1 MMKCVVRS
9 MAVVASA
16 AIVIGAAAWVS
27 ADQPDPHLLTFRDDT
42 GTVRTFNTAD
52 SLDTDNPF
60 FQSLGTNGRACV
72 TCHQASDGWSV
83 TPTHLRERFATSRG
97 LDPIFSSNDGSNCEG
112 ASPAS
117 LSQRRAASSLLL
129 TKGLIRV
136 GLTVPLDAEFTVAA
150 VDDPYK
156 CGGSLDNVSAYRRVL
171 PTTNLRFLSTVMW
184 DGRET
189 KPGQSIVD
197 DLKGQAKDATLG
209 HAQASLTP
217 TDDEIRQIVSF
228 EMGLFTAQATDN
240 AAGALHAHDA
250 TGGPVVLSQQ
260 PFFLGINDPLG
271 GNPTGAAFDSRAF
284 SLFDRWMKSTH
295 SEDDTPGDA
304 RVAIARGQALFNTRP
319 IVIAGVAGLNDN
331 PAVGASFSGTCT
343 TCHDTPN
350 SGNHSVS
357 APLNIGL
364 TDASK
369 RTLDLPLYT
378 LRNKSTGDEV
388 MTSDPGRAMISGK
401 WKDVGKFKGPI
412 LRGLAAHAPYFH
424 NGSAATIADAVEF
437 YNTRFQLKLTARE
450 KSDLV
455 AFLQA
460 L

>member
-1 MMKCVVRS
+1 MKCMVRS
-9 MAVVASA
+9 VAVVASA
-16 AIVIGAAAWVS
+16 AIAIGAAAWVS

-42 GTVRTFNTAD
+42 GTVRTFNTAG

-240 AAGALHAHDA
+240 AAGALHAHGA

-260 PFFLGINDPLG
+260 PFSGHQRSARWQSHWRCVRFASVQPLRSVDEVDTLG
-271 GNPTGAAFDSRAF
+271 GRHARRRSCRNRAG
-284 SLFDRWMKSTH
+284 
-295 SEDDTPGDA
+295 PG
-304 RVAIARGQALFNTRP
+304 
-319 IVIAGVAGLNDN
+319 IVQYEAHRHCWRRRLERQPGGGRELL
-331 PAVGASFSGTCT
+331 GHL
-343 TCHDTPN
+343 HD
-350 SGNHSVS
+350 VS
-357 APLNIGL
+357 
-364 TDASK
+364 
-369 RTLDLPLYT
+369 
-378 LRNKSTGDEV
+378 
-388 MTSDPGRAMISGK
+388 
-401 WKDVGKFKGPI
+401 
-412 LRGLAAHAPYFH
+412 
-424 NGSAATIADAVEF
+424 
-437 YNTRFQLKLTARE
+437 
-450 KSDLV
+450 
-455 AFLQA
+455 
-460 L
+460 

>member
-1 MMKCVVRS
+1 MMNCKARRGAVLAS
-9 MAVVASA
+9 IAMA
-16 AIVIGAAAWVS
+16 IGAAAWVS
-27 ADQPDPHLLTFRDDT
+27 ADQPDPHLLTFPDDT
-42 GTVRTFNTAD
+42 GTVRTFNTPGAV
-52 SLDTDNPF
+52 DTDNPF
-60 FQSLGTNGRACV
+60 FQNLGTNGRTCA
-72 TCHQASDGWSV
+72 TCHRAAEGWTV
-83 TPTHLRERFATSRG
+83 TPARLRERFARSQG
-97 LDPIFSSNDGSNCEG
+97 LDPIFSSNDGSNCEA

-117 LSQRRAASSLLL
+117 LSERRAASSLLL

-136 GLTVPLDAEFTVAA
+136 GLTVPFDAEFTVTD

-189 KPGQSIVD
+189 RPGLSIID
-197 DLKGQAKDATLG
+197 DLKQQAKDATLG

-217 TDDEIRQIVSF
+217 TDAEIQQIVSF

-240 AAGALHAHDA
+240 AVGALHARGA
-250 TGGPVVLSQQ
+250 TGGPAALSQQ
-260 PFFLGINDPLG
+260 TFFLGINDPLG
-271 GNPTGAAFDSRAF
+271 GNPTGAAFDSRVF
-284 SLFDRWMKSTH
+284 SLFDRWMSSTR
-295 SEDDTPGDA
+295 SDSDALADA
-304 RVAIARGQALFNTRP
+304 RAAIARGQTLFNTKP
-319 IVIAGVAGLNDN
+319 IVITAVAGLNDN
-331 PAVGASFSGTCT
+331 PAVGPRFSGTCT

-369 RTLDLPLYT
+369 RTPDLPLYT

-401 WKDVGKFKGPI
+401 WKDVGKFKGPV
-412 LRGLAAHAPYFH
+412 LRGLAARAPYFH

-437 YNTRFQLKLTARE
+437 YNTRFQLNLTARE

>member
-1 MMKCVVRS
+1 MMNCKARRGAVLAS
-9 MAVVASA
+9 IAMA
-16 AIVIGAAAWVS
+16 IGAAAWVS
-27 ADQPDPHLLTFRDDT
+27 ADQPDPHLLTFPDDT
-42 GTVRTFNTAD
+42 GTVRTFNTPGAV
-52 SLDTDNPF
+52 DTDNPF
-60 FQSLGTNGRACV
+60 FQNLGTNGRTCA
-72 TCHQASDGWSV
+72 TCHRAAEGWTV
-83 TPTHLRERFATSRG
+83 TPARLRERFARSQG
-97 LDPIFSSNDGSNCEG
+97 LDPIFSSNDGSNCEA

-117 LSQRRAASSLLL
+117 LSERRAASSLLL

-136 GLTVPLDAEFTVAA
+136 GLTVPFDAEFTVTD

-189 KPGQSIVD
+189 RPGLSIID
-197 DLKGQAKDATLG
+197 DLKQQAKDATLG

-217 TDDEIRQIVSF
+217 TDAEIQQIVSF

-240 AAGALHAHDA
+240 AVGALHARGA
-250 TGGPVVLSQQ
+250 TGGPAALSQQ

-271 GNPTGAAFDSRAF
+271 GNPTGAAFDSRVF
-284 SLFDRWMKSTH
+284 SLFDRWMSSTR
-295 SEDDTPGDA
+295 SDDDALADA
-304 RVAIARGQALFNTRP
+304 RAAIVRGQTLFNTKP
-319 IVIAGVAGLNDN
+319 IVITAVAGLNDN
-331 PAVGASFSGTCT
+331 PAVGPRFSGTCT

-369 RTLDLPLYT
+369 RTPDLPLYT

-401 WKDVGKFKGPI
+401 WKDVGKFKGPV
-412 LRGLAAHAPYFH
+412 LRGLAARAPYFH

-437 YNTRFQLKLTARE
+437 YNTRFQLNLTARE